1 MYGQWVRRGNVLMQQ
16 IYRSGERFQSRGDVW
31 HREPATIKKSAART
45 CFQKVL
51 VQGGKMCG
59 CKENGEPLLS
69 SQTSTLCSF
78 SLPPVSSYLRLQ
90 ASRPLQQRP

>member
-16 IYRSGERFQSRGDVW
+16 IYRSGERFQFRGDVW

-51 VQGGKMCG
+51 VQGEKCVDVKKTGSRCSPAK
-59 CKENGEPLLS
+59 PLPPAPSLSLLS
-69 SQTSTLCSF
+69 LLT
-78 SLPPVSSYLRLQ
+78 
-90 ASRPLQQRP
+90 